1 MKKFLSTVVIGTA
14 LVAGSVSSVFAGQ
27 AALALQFV
35 GQGLNSGDSGVVAK
49 LAAKDWRQSQN
60 GFSVNKK
67 AIVML
72 RNSRGNDRTI
82 DPSTIA
88 RAAAIKN
95 FSGSFELS
103 TPVKLYIYRGN
114 QGPDKGKVIL
124 ALKKHNDRNLSKG
137 KVALIRNCSIG
148 NRGVSCDGNVRDIGP
163 ND

>member
-27 AALALQFV
+27 AANGLLFAGNALK
-35 GQGLNSGDSGVVAK
+35 SGDIGVVAK
-49 LAAKDWRQSQN
+49 LAASDWKQTGK

-67 AIVML
+67 ASVL
-72 RNSRGNDRTI
+72 FQNSRGNDRTI

-88 RAAAIKN
+88 GVAAIKK

-103 TPVKLYIYRGN
+103 NPVKLYIYRPN
-114 QGPDKGKVIL
+114 QGSDKGKVIL
-124 ALKKHNDRNLSKG
+124 ALKKHNHNNYSKG
-137 KVALIRNCSIG
+137 KVALIRKCSFG
-148 NRGVSCDGNVRDIGP
+148 NSGVSCDGNVRDIGP